1 MRDGGPGSS
10 PGASMPCVS
19 CDAVCWDAVEL
30 VPGTDIPM
38 LRQRSGLRGE
48 SEEFDCASATSQV
61 AKWLLHARG
70 ANTLLRMRTGPSS
83 NVNYV

>member
-10 PGASMPCVS
+10 PGASMPCE
-19 CDAVCWDAVEL
+19 AVCWAAVEL

-38 LRQRSGLRGE
+38 LRQRRGLRGE
-48 SEEFDCASATSQV
+48 SEGFGCTTATTQV
-61 AKWLLHARG
+61 AKWLLRARG